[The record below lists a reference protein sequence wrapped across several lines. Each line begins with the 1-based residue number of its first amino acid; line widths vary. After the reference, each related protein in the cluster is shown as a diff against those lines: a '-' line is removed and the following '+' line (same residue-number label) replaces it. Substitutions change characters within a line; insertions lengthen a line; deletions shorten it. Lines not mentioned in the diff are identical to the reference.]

1 MFKAFP
7 LVIPDEVL
15 DWTGSAH
22 DLAIKCNDI
31 LEGTDLQKAVG
42 KATERLVRHYVQ
54 VEVLSPPVRQG
65 REAIFGARQVFEFV
79 IARYLLNDGWPLAK
93 IAELVKTYNLPESRV
108 GSGKASAPTE
118 AEQAIARIREA
129 GSPDATRERDLAPS
143 MLASRRAMPRAEPY
157 AASPLEVAAAA
168 SMRRLD
174 LAETLRAL
182 GNPAGEPERA
192 ELVRIRL
199 TPWCAVDVD
208 TAQLRRFGPELPD
221 VLGQALAQ
229 ALHQERLN
237 KGERK

>member
-15 DWTGSAH
+15 DWTGSAS
-22 DLAIKCNDI
+22 DLADKCNEI
-31 LEGTDLQKAVG
+31 LGTELEKGAG
-42 KATERLVRHYVQ
+42 AANERLVRHYVQ
-54 VEVLSPPVRQG
+54 VDVLSPPVRQG
-65 REAIFGARQVFEFV
+65 REAVFGARQVFEIV
-79 IARYLLNDGWPLAK
+79 VARYLLNDGWPLAK
-93 IAELVKTYNLPESRV
+93 IAELVKTYDLPESRV
-108 GSGKASAPTE
+108 GGGKAAAPTE

-129 GSPDATRERDLAPS
+129 GSPDATREHDLAPS
-143 MLASRRAMPRAEPY
+143 VSALRRAFEGVRSY
-157 AASPLEVAAAA
+157 AAPPLEVAAAA